1 MRRNC
6 YKLLIVTGLSLLA
19 IAAGPVRADFQQ
31 VLPPAIVPLQLTNW
45 NQFITIPKFDPTLGT
60 LTLVTVKISAN
71 FEASILVENTGPS
84 PSNINAVATVTV
96 TPSPSPPV
104 VWSLGPMVGGL
115 ASGAFVTANDGTLDF
130 TGTDTA
136 SFGTSGTLMVTRS
149 FSNPGDLGHFTAGFI
164 GDNWS
169 VNATGTGFVSV
180 TSDSGNVHSQGQSKA
195 GMQVDVTYHYIPE
208 PTTLAFLTLGLGVMA
223 RRRRR

>member
-1 MRRNC
+1 MRRIC
-6 YKLLIVTGLSLLA
+6 YKLLIATGLSLIA
-19 IAAGPVRADFQQ
+19 IPAGPVHADFQQ

-45 NQFITIPKFDPTLGT
+45 NQFVTIPKFDPTLGT

-71 FEASILVENTGPS
+71 FEASILAENTGPS

-104 VWSLGPMVGGL
+104 LWNLGPMAGGL
-115 ASGAFVTANDGTLDF
+115 ASAAFVTANDGTMDF

-136 SFGTSGTLMVTRS
+136 SFGTNGTLMVTRS
-149 FSNPGDLGHFTAGFI
+149 FNNPGDLGHFTAGFI

-208 PTTLAFLTLGLGVMA
+208 PATLTFLTLGLGVMA

>member
-104 VWSLGPMVGGL
+104 VWSLGPMAGGL
-115 ASGAFVTANDGTLDF
+115 ASGALVTANDGTLDF